1 MKNNMKYR
9 FQKKLL
15 QSYSKDKIRY
25 FYDFVFFG
33 IGFFISSFIA
43 LIISI
48 LVNKGLSKEELGLF
62 NYNKSILEFLTYVFT
77 LVMYRGYI
85 RFNITGLNV
94 SLRSK
99 VKKINYLA
107 FILICLVAYYL
118 TESIFS
124 LFFAFFVFFEERL
137 YLFRS
142 LMLVKKVNFLK
153 ITVSLT
159 TLIFISI
166 LVFTDRLE
174 PNYIF
179 FCYGIGFLL
188 SLFFKN
194 NNYKKID
201 TEEIKWKTIL
211 LYTFPVLGSMIVK
224 LSLDIV
230 SQYLIKDNFN
240 PLELS
245 KYAIATRVL
254 LSVKVFSSLFMMFF
268 PVIYFREIKK
278 KNGKFINKLRYL
290 ILFFMLI
297 IIAFAIYFRELIYT
311 LMGAAK
317 YIEFTN
323 LFGVL
328 VVSEFIFV
336 LGGLYGIYLAYALK
350 THYALLI
357 YTAGATLNIIVL
369 NFFLNTVGVNMAAY
383 SILISN
389 ILMAVLFVIFSYSLE
404 YKYINSKA

>member
-1 MKNNMKYR
+1 
-9 FQKKLL
+9 
-15 QSYSKDKIRY
+15 
-25 FYDFVFFG
+25 
-33 IGFFISSFIA
+33 
-43 LIISI
+43 
-48 LVNKGLSKEELGLF
+48 
-62 NYNKSILEFLTYVFT
+62 
-77 LVMYRGYI
+77 
-85 RFNITGLNV
+85 
-94 SLRSK
+94 
-99 VKKINYLA
+99 
-107 FILICLVAYYL
+107 
-118 TESIFS
+118 
-124 LFFAFFVFFEERL
+124 
-137 YLFRS
+137 
-142 LMLVKKVNFLK
+142 
-153 ITVSLT
+153 
-159 TLIFISI
+159 
-166 LVFTDRLE
+166 
-174 PNYIF
+174 
-179 FCYGIGFLL
+179 
-188 SLFFKN
+188 
-194 NNYKKID
+194 
-201 TEEIKWKTIL
+201 
-211 LYTFPVLGSMIVK
+211 
-224 LSLDIV
+224 
-230 SQYLIKDNFN
+230 
-240 PLELS
+240 
-245 KYAIATRVL
+245 
-254 LSVKVFSSLFMMFF
+254 MMFF

>member
-1 MKNNMKYR
+1 MKNKMKYR
-9 FQKKLL
+9 LHKKLL
-15 QSYSKDKIRY
+15 QSYNKDKIRY
-25 FYDFVFFG
+25 FYDFVIFG
-33 IGFFISSFIA
+33 LGFFISSFIG

-48 LVNKGLSKEELGLF
+48 LVNKGLPKEELGLF
-62 NYNKSILEFLTYVFT
+62 NYNKSVLEFLTYVFT
-77 LVMYRGYI
+77 LVMYRSYI

-94 SLRSK
+94 SLKSK

-107 FILICLVAYYL
+107 FILISLVAYYL

-153 ITVSLT
+153 ITVSLI
-159 TLIFISI
+159 TLILISI
-166 LVFTDRLE
+166 LVFTDHLN

-179 FCYGIGFLL
+179 FCYGIGFFL

-194 NNYKKID
+194 SNYKKLD
-201 TEEIKWKTIL
+201 TEEIRWKTIL
-211 LYTFPVLGSMIVK
+211 LYTLPVLGSMLVK

-278 KNGKFINKLRYL
+278 KNGKFINKLRFL
-290 ILFFMLI
+290 ISFSMLI
-297 IIAFAIYFRELIYT
+297 IIAFAIYYRELIYT
-311 LMGAAK
+311 LMGASK

-323 LFGVL
+323 LFSIL
-328 VVSEFIFV
+328 VVSEFMFV
-336 LGGLYGIYLAYALK
+336 LGGLYGVYLSYALK
-350 THYALLI
+350 TQYALLI
-357 YTAGATLNIIVL
+357 YTSGALLNLIVL
-369 NFFLNTVGVNMAAY
+369 HYFLNTQGINMAAY

-389 ILMAVLFVIFSYSLE
+389 ILMTALFVIFSYRLE
-404 YKYINSKA
+404 FKYINSTS

>member
-1 MKNNMKYR
+1 MKYR
-9 FQKKLL
+9 LHKKLL
-15 QSYSKDKIRY
+15 QSYNKDKIRY
-25 FYDFVFFG
+25 FYDFVIFG
-33 IGFFISSFIA
+33 LGFFISSFIG

-48 LVNKGLSKEELGLF
+48 LVNKGLPKEELGLF
-62 NYNKSILEFLTYVFT
+62 NYNKSVLEFLTYVFT
-77 LVMYRGYI
+77 LVMYRSYI

-94 SLRSK
+94 SLKSK

-107 FILICLVAYYL
+107 FILISLVAYYL

-153 ITVSLT
+153 ITVSLI
-159 TLIFISI
+159 TLILISI
-166 LVFTDRLE
+166 LVFTDHLN

-179 FCYGIGFLL
+179 FCYGIGFFL

-194 NNYKKID
+194 SNYKKLD
-201 TEEIKWKTIL
+201 TEEIRWKTIL
-211 LYTFPVLGSMIVK
+211 LYTLPVLGSMLVK

-278 KNGKFINKLRYL
+278 KNGKFINKLRFL
-290 ILFFMLI
+290 ISFSMLI
-297 IIAFAIYFRELIYT
+297 IIAFAIYYRELIYT
-311 LMGAAK
+311 LMGASK

-323 LFGVL
+323 LFSIL
-328 VVSEFIFV
+328 VVSEFMFV
-336 LGGLYGIYLAYALK
+336 LGGLYGVYLSYALK
-350 THYALLI
+350 TQYALLI
-357 YTAGATLNIIVL
+357 YTSGALLNLIVL
-369 NFFLNTVGVNMAAY
+369 HYFLNTQGINMAAY

-389 ILMAVLFVIFSYSLE
+389 ILMTALFVIFSYRLE
-404 YKYINSKA
+404 FKYINSTS

>member
-62 NYNKSILEFLTYVFT
+62 NYNKSILEFLTYV
-77 LVMYRGYI
+77 
-85 RFNITGLNV
+85 FNITGLNV

-369 NFFLNTVGVNMAAY
+369 NFTLY
-383 SILISN
+383 
-389 ILMAVLFVIFSYSLE
+389 
-404 YKYINSKA
+404 